1 MLADLDNAAIDIL
14 VRRDDLR
21 HVEAR
26 PAPMSDRA
34 MTAGHARLAI
44 DRFAFTA
51 NNITYAAFGERMS
64 YWDFFPAPEGYG
76 IIPVWGFADVIDA
89 GDTAL
94 EPGERVFGY
103 FPMASHVVLRPERVS
118 AARFVDASTHRVD
131 LPPVYNVYE
140 RVAGDPAYAR
150 PREPHQML
158 LRPLFMTSF
167 LIEDFISDNDHFGAR
182 RVLIAS
188 ASSKTAL
195 GVAYAF
201 REKKHP
207 GLEIVGL
214 TSRRNRA
221 FVESTGY
228 YDRVA
233 TYDEI
238 SALDPQAPS
247 VLIDMAGNT
256 DVVRAVHE
264 RLGAALAYSM
274 GVGGTHWENL
284 APGAP
289 MPGPKPRFFFAPS
302 QIRKRREEWGPGGLE
317 TRFAGVWPRF
327 LDSAAKWL
335 AFDELTGA
343 DAVLRGYR
351 ETVEGGGDPAR
362 GLIMSLARR

>member
-1 MLADLDNAAIDIL
+1 MIADLDNAAVDIL

-21 HVEAR
+21 GIEAR
-26 PAPMSDRA
+26 RAAIPDAA

-64 YWDFFPAPEGYG
+64 YWDFFPAPQGFG

-94 EPGERVFGY
+94 QPGERIFGY
-103 FPMASHVVLRPERVS
+103 FPMSSQVVLRPERVS
-118 AARFVDASTHRVD
+118 ESRFVDASPHRAE

-150 PREPHQML
+150 EREPHQML

-195 GVAYAF
+195 GVAFAF
-201 REKKHP
+201 REKRYP
-207 GLEIVGL
+207 GLEIVAL

-228 YDRVA
+228 YDRAVA
-233 TYDEI
+233 YDEI
-238 SALDPQAPS
+238 GALDAATPS
-247 VLIDMAGNT
+247 ALIDMAGNV

-264 RLGAALAYSM
+264 RLGPALAYSM

-327 LDSAAKWL
+327 LDSAAGWL
-335 AFDELTGA
+335 TFDELFGA
-343 DAVLRGYR
+343 EAVARGYR
-351 ETVEGGGDPAR
+351 ETVEGSSDPAR
-362 GLIMSLARR
+362 GLIMSLTRR